1 MSSSFVRDPRT
12 GVFRVTAGA
21 GDGGPEAM
29 NRRVHGHA
37 YLPVKAAGKRLAAGR
52 KQVTIIGVG
61 SGVSRLAA
69 GNEDDQ
75 PGN

>member
-1 MSSSFVRDPRT
+1 
-12 GVFRVTAGA
+12 
-21 GDGGPEAM
+21 M